1 MIVEDRLQ
9 GIDLED
15 KNNPVVDKAEADMQ
29 LMSKVKDKQPIEG
42 DKEMLYDML
51 LKGVGLW
58 DKEKLDNM
66 LKEAGLWNKEM
77 VLDSQKVV
85 GEKLHVVELLNMD
98 MIQELVLHMEGLIEH
113 GLLLAYWHLHSALLV
128 ELLLHACPSS
138 SEVAKQYHQIPVR
151 EPSVVEPFRSLSNHL
166 N

>member
-1 MIVEDRLQ
+1 MLGESRKFTSYKT
-9 GIDLED
+9 ED
-15 KNNPVVDKAEADMQ
+15 KSNPVVDKAEADMQ

-77 VLDSQKVV
+77 VLDSQKVL

-113 GLLLAYWHLHSALLV
+113 GLLLASG
-128 ELLLHACPSS
+128 S
-138 SEVAKQYHQIPVR
+138 KR
-151 EPSVVEPFRSLSNHL
+151 EIRVKDIKRFLGWGARKKF
-166 N
+166 